1 MKAEEGQGLG
11 RAAETEA
18 HCRAD
23 RGNGGARGGAWTPQ
37 EHRAEVCKEGRH
49 WQGLDLCGKVK

>member
-11 RAAETEA
+11 REAETEA

-23 RGNGGARGGAWTPQ
+23 RGNGGARGGAWTPRNT
-37 EHRAEVCKEGRH
+37 ELRSARKGGTGRD
-49 WQGLDLCGKVK
+49 WIFVAK